1 MKVIESLFEDRGKD
15 RMIILREILQMYRW
29 KFEYFDFS
37 LFYFLLY
44 FDFFFFIHLGI
55 YFFIERNY

>member
-37 LFYFLLY
+37 LFYSLLY